1 MKKLLNVYSSLK
13 KDRSLFSLSFLIEF
27 AWNLLLIELLDR
39 LMAYS
44 AQSDLCLF
52 SKTSVLFCIGAVIFV
67 LLVFSDQYFFRK
79 LKGVGELKLQEYTY
93 GCFLKNLSSVQ
104 FQKAGD
110 LVSAVNRNT
119 EVISQWMSTGVV
131 NTILQTFL
139 LLAYLL
145 ILFLHNAVV
154 TMITVFI
161 IIVIF
166 LLSKLYAQ
174 KEAAYTAEKQTRYSE
189 INSKLLDTLNNRNL
203 IYALNNE
210 AFFSNKLK
218 TFHDQISQSVLVP
231 LSRYTAL
238 RNAMLTFMINT
249 LPVIVLVSTI
259 LLAKLGKATGS
270 DAITMMLIAQKL
282 NGPIILL
289 TDLIADQKK
298 ASEMYAK
305 SKSLYT
311 EKADEHHG
319 NLMQDFE
326 EMRVEIH
333 EFQYTDCGDK
343 ILVGLQFQFKRGD
356 LVLIKA
362 ASGKGKTTL
371 IELMSRLIPADGL
384 CGSIKYNN
392 QLISNFDL
400 KDYHCRVLLVERTPA
415 LIDGSLYENLV
426 LGDIFYP
433 EWIEEIIHVCVLQD
447 FIQGRDQSY
456 QIQGDG
462 SNISGGERQR
472 IGLARMLLRR
482 PEIILLD
489 EVTSALD
496 SKTKSVLVNRLL
508 TFAQKYNMTIIAV
521 SHDDSFDAHCTQL
534 IHL

>member
-104 FQKAGD
+104 CQKAGD

-145 ILFLHNAVV
+145 ILLLHNAVV

-203 IYALNNE
+203 IYALNNG
-210 AFFSNKLK
+210 AFDDFTNM
-218 TFHDQISQSVLVP
+218 
-231 LSRYTAL
+231 Y
-238 RNAMLTFMINT
+238 
-249 LPVIVLVSTI
+249 
-259 LLAKLGKATGS
+259 LL
-270 DAITMMLIAQKL
+270 
-282 NGPIILL
+282 
-289 TDLIADQKK
+289 
-298 ASEMYAK
+298 
-305 SKSLYT
+305 
-311 EKADEHHG
+311 
-319 NLMQDFE
+319 
-326 EMRVEIH
+326 
-333 EFQYTDCGDK
+333 
-343 ILVGLQFQFKRGD
+343 
-356 LVLIKA
+356 
-362 ASGKGKTTL
+362 
-371 IELMSRLIPADGL
+371 
-384 CGSIKYNN
+384 
-392 QLISNFDL
+392 
-400 KDYHCRVLLVERTPA
+400 
-415 LIDGSLYENLV
+415 
-426 LGDIFYP
+426 
-433 EWIEEIIHVCVLQD
+433 
-447 FIQGRDQSY
+447 
-456 QIQGDG
+456 
-462 SNISGGERQR
+462 
-472 IGLARMLLRR
+472 
-482 PEIILLD
+482 
-489 EVTSALD
+489 
-496 SKTKSVLVNRLL
+496 
-508 TFAQKYNMTIIAV
+508 
-521 SHDDSFDAHCTQL
+521 
-534 IHL
+534 